1 MAVVLALPLLLV
13 SLAATLA
20 AARTFAHRLDVLGVR
35 FGLSETV
42 IGLLTA
48 LAADGPEISSAL
60 AALASGERSV
70 SAGVVVGSN
79 VFNIAAMIGL
89 SALVAGAVKVSRAA
103 LAFEGTIGVLVTLLA
118 AGVLLEVLT
127 PLAGALL
134 MVGVL
139 APYLLLLLRGSG
151 ADGVVPL
158 PAGLT
163 RALAGVLA
171 TRTHERSSLAHE
183 LNHRRQM
190 LLLVGDVA
198 LIVLGSVGMVRSA
211 VALGEHWGVS
221 GTLIGVLVLGPLT
234 SIPNAQTGVRLGLA
248 GRGAALV
255 SETFASNTIN
265 LLGGILVPALFV
277 EVASRTSSER
287 LELGWLGAI
296 TLLCLV
302 GLARPSGMGRRW
314 GGLLVLVY
322 VAFVVFVASA

>member
-1 MAVVLALPLLLV
+1 MAVALALPLLLV

-20 AARTFAHRLDVLGVR
+20 AARTFARRLDVLGMR
-35 FGLSETV
+35 FGLSETI

-48 LAADGPEISSAL
+48 VAADGPEISSAL
-60 AALASGERSV
+60 AALVGGERGV

-89 SALVAGAVKVSRAA
+89 SALIAGGVQLSRTA

-118 AGVLLEVLT
+118 TGLLLEVLT
-127 PLAGALL
+127 PAIGAILLA
-134 MVGVL
+134 VVL
-139 APYLLLLLRGSG
+139 APYLLVLLRGG
-151 ADGVVPL
+151 LPDTGLPL
-158 PAGLT
+158 PSKLT

-171 TRTHERSSLAHE
+171 TRTPERSSPAHDID
-183 LNHRRQM
+183 HRRQM
-190 LLLVGDVA
+190 LLLVVDVA

-211 VALGEHWGVS
+211 VALGGHWGVS

-248 GRGAALV
+248 GRDAALV

-265 LLGGILVPALFV
+265 LTGGILVPALFV
-277 EVASRTSSER
+277 DVASRSSSER

-296 TLLCLV
+296 TLLCLY
-302 GLARPSGMGRRW
+302 GLARPGGIGRRW
-314 GGLLVLVY
+314 GALLVLVY
-322 VAFVVFVASA
+322 GAFVVFVASA

>member
-1 MAVVLALPLLLV
+1 MAVALALPLLLG

-20 AARTFAHRLDVLGVR
+20 AARTFARRLDILGVR

-60 AALASGERSV
+60 AALASGERGV

-89 SALVAGAVKVSRAA
+89 TALVAGGVKVSRAA

-134 MVGVL
+134 MVVVL
-139 APYLLLLLRGSG
+139 APYLLLLLRGS
-151 ADGVVPL
+151 AANDGLPL
-158 PAGLT
+158 PARLA

-171 TRTHERSSLAHE
+171 TRAYERSSLTHE
-183 LNHRRQM
+183 LNHRRQ
-190 LLLVGDVA
+190 LLLLIADVA

-211 VALGEHWGVS
+211 VSLGEHWGVS

-234 SIPNAQTGVRLGLA
+234 SLPNAQTGVRLGLA
-248 GRGAALV
+248 ARGAALV

-265 LLGGILVPALFV
+265 LLGGVLVPALFV
-277 EVASRTSSER
+277 EVASRTGSER

-302 GLARPSGMGRRW
+302 GLARAGGIGRRW